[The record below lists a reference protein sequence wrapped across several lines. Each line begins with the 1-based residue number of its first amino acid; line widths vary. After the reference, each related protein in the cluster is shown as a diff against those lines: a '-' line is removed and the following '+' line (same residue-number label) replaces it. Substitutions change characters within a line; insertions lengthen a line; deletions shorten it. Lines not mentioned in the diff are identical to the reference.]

1 MADDKKLSKSV
12 EKNLNRAGRKPG
24 VPNKVT
30 QEAREVVKAILDSNL
45 PYIQSWI
52 YSTAEGIKDDQT
64 GKYIVQPNPAKAC
77 EIVQNLVEYS
87 VPKLARTEV
96 VGDEKAPQRMVIS
109 WKK

>member
-1 MADDKKLSKSV
+1 MDNKVDESRKK
-12 EKNLNRAGRKPG
+12 NGGRKAG

-30 QEAREVVKAILDSNL
+30 QEARELVKQLLDANL
-45 PYIQSWI
+45 PFLQSWI
-52 YSTAEGIKDDQT
+52 VSTAEGILDDKT

-96 VGDEKAPQRMVIS
+96 VGDEAKPIHYRLS
-109 WKK
+109 WKKL

>member
-1 MADDKKLSKSV
+1 MDKKLSKSV
-12 EKNLNRAGRKPG
+12 ENNLNRAGRKAG
-24 VPNKVT
+24 VPNKAT
-30 QEAREVVKAILDSNL
+30 TEAREAIKALLDSNL

-52 YSTAEGIKDDQT
+52 QSTAEGIYDDLA
-64 GKYIVQPNPAKAC
+64 GKWIVQPNPAKAC

-96 VGDEKAPQRMVIS
+96 VGDAKAPQRMVIS

>member
-1 MADDKKLSKSV
+1 MDNKVDESRKK
-12 EKNLNRAGRKPG
+12 NGGRKAG

-30 QEAREVVKAILDSNL
+30 QEARELVKQLLDANL
-45 PYIQSWI
+45 PFLQSWI
-52 YSTAEGIKDDQT
+52 VSTAEGILDDKT

-96 VGDEKAPQRMVIS
+96 VGDEAKPIHYRLS
-109 WKK
+109 WKKS

>member
-1 MADDKKLSKSV
+1 MTNKVEETRKKTG
-12 EKNLNRAGRKPG
+12 GRKAG

-30 QEAREVVKAILDSNL
+30 QEAREAVKSLLDANL
-45 PYIQSWI
+45 PYLQAWLQT
-52 YSTAEGIKDDQT
+52 TADGVFDDQS
-64 GKYIVQPNPAKAC
+64 GKWIVPPNPGKAC
-77 EIVQNLVEYS
+77 DIVQNMVEYA

>member
-1 MADDKKLSKSV
+1 MDKKLSKSV

-24 VPNKVT
+24 VPNKAT
-30 QEAREVVKAILDSNL
+30 QEAREAVKAILDSNL
-45 PYIQSWI
+45 PFIQTWLQQ
-52 YSTAEGIKDDQT
+52 TAEGIMDDQT

-96 VGDEKAPQRMVIS
+96 VGDEKAPQRMVVS
-109 WKK
+109 WKKS

>member
-1 MADDKKLSKSV
+1 MDNKVEESRKK
-12 EKNLNRAGRKPG
+12 NGGRKAG

-30 QEAREVVKAILDSNL
+30 QEARELVKQLLDANL
-45 PYIQSWI
+45 PFLQSWI
-52 YSTAEGIKDDQT
+52 VSTAEGILDDKT

-96 VGDEKAPQRMVIS
+96 VGDESKPIHYRLS
-109 WKK
+109 WKKS

>member
-1 MADDKKLSKSV
+1 MSEKQSKNTKGGAREGS
-12 EKNLNRAGRKPG
+12 GRPKG
-24 VPNKVT
+24 VPNKAT
-30 QEAREVVKAILDSNL
+30 AEAREAVKAILDNNL
-45 PYIQSWI
+45 PYIQAWI
-52 YSTAEGIKDDQT
+52 QSTAEGIFDDQS

>member
-1 MADDKKLSKSV
+1 MDNKVDESRKKKG
-12 EKNLNRAGRKPG
+12 GRNPG
-24 VPNKVT
+24 VPNKAT
-30 QEAREVVKAILDSNL
+30 QEAREAVKAILDSNL
-45 PYIQSWI
+45 PFIQSWI
-52 YSTAEGIKDDQT
+52 QQTADGIMDDQT

-96 VGDEKAPQRMVIS
+96 VGDEKAPQRMVVS

>member
-1 MADDKKLSKSV
+1 MDNKVDESRKKTG
-12 EKNLNRAGRKPG
+12 GRKPG
-24 VPNKVT
+24 VPNKAT
-30 QEAREVVKAILDSNL
+30 QEAREAVKAILDSNL
-45 PYIQSWI
+45 PFIQSWLQQ
-52 YSTAEGIKDDQT
+52 TAEGIMDDQT

-96 VGDEKAPQRMVIS
+96 VGDEKAPQRMVVS

>member
-1 MADDKKLSKSV
+1 MDNKLSKSV

-24 VPNKVT
+24 VPNKAT
-30 QEAREVVKAILDSNL
+30 QEAREAVKAILDNNL
-45 PYIQSWI
+45 PFIQSWI
-52 YSTAEGIKDDQT
+52 QQTAEGIMDDQT
-64 GKYIVQPNPAKAC
+64 GKWIVQPNPAKAC

-96 VGDEKAPQRMVIS
+96 VGDEKTPVRMVVS